1 MADYVAIVGENV
13 ADVLMGP
20 TRVGDGT
27 AQLRVFSG
35 GGPAN
40 TCSSVGQTWYPNQ
53 VYK

>member
-40 TCSSVGQTWYPNQ
+40 TAVALGRLGARI
-53 VYK
+53 